1 MECDLH
7 KLLTSQKLSS
17 DHICYFL
24 YQILRG
30 LKYIHSAN
38 VLHRDLKP
46 SNILLNS
53 NCDLKICDFGLAR
66 VSDPSQDHT
75 GLLTEYVATRWYRA
89 PEVMLNAKGYSK
101 ALDIWSVGC
110 ILGEMINNKPMFPG
124 KHYLDQISKIHEV
137 VGTPIKS
144 ELDFITNPKAQQYVA
159 SLPAKPSVSWDK
171 IYPGKDKRLLDILD
185 KLLAFNPAS
194 RLTVEAAL
202 AHPYLETYYDPS
214 DEPVAEKPFKFEVEI
229 DDLPTN
235 TLKEMVF
242 LEVTQFK
249 AGNGRN

>member
-1 MECDLH
+1 MFEGDSADMCRYQLYSSCNCLNLDTSLFILLNNTFKQSLMETDLH
-7 KLLTSQKLSS
+7 KLLRSQKLSS

-89 PEVMLNAKGYSK
+89 PEVMLNAKVAVIRGGY
-101 ALDIWSVGC
+101 
-110 ILGEMINNKPMFPG
+110 M
-124 KHYLDQISKIHEV
+124 
-137 VGTPIKS
+137 
-144 ELDFITNPKAQQYVA
+144 
-159 SLPAKPSVSWDK
+159 
-171 IYPGKDKRLLDILD
+171 
-185 KLLAFNPAS
+185 
-194 RLTVEAAL
+194 
-202 AHPYLETYYDPS
+202 
-214 DEPVAEKPFKFEVEI
+214 
-229 DDLPTN
+229 
-235 TLKEMVF
+235 
-242 LEVTQFK
+242 
-249 AGNGRN
+249 

>member
-1 MECDLH
+1 MVVSALDTSSNTKVAIKKISPFEHQTYCQRTLREIKILNRLKHENIIDIRDILRPPTIETLKDVYIVQSLMETDLH
-7 KLLTSQKLSS
+7 KLLRSQKLSS

-53 NCDLKICDFGLAR
+53 NCDLKICDFGLSR

-124 KHYLDQISKIHEV
+124 KHYLDQICKIQEV
-137 VGTPIKS
+137 LGSPNS
-144 ELDFITNPKAQQYVA
+144 DDLAFITNPKAQLYVR
-159 SLPAKPSVSWDK
+159 SLP
-171 IYPGKDKRLLDILD
+171 
-185 KLLAFNPAS
+185 
-194 RLTVEAAL
+194 
-202 AHPYLETYYDPS
+202 
-214 DEPVAEKPFKFEVEI
+214 
-229 DDLPTN
+229 
-235 TLKEMVF
+235 
-242 LEVTQFK
+242 
-249 AGNGRN
+249 

>member
-1 MECDLH
+1 MRILLSLKHENIIDIRDFLCENTVESLRDIYIVQSLMETDLH
-7 KLLTSQKLSS
+7 KLLRSQKLSS

-89 PEVMLNAKGYSK
+89 PEVMLNAKV
-101 ALDIWSVGC
+101 I
-110 ILGEMINNKPMFPG
+110 
-124 KHYLDQISKIHEV
+124 
-137 VGTPIKS
+137 
-144 ELDFITNPKAQQYVA
+144 
-159 SLPAKPSVSWDK
+159 
-171 IYPGKDKRLLDILD
+171 
-185 KLLAFNPAS
+185 
-194 RLTVEAAL
+194 
-202 AHPYLETYYDPS
+202 
-214 DEPVAEKPFKFEVEI
+214 
-229 DDLPTN
+229 
-235 TLKEMVF
+235 MVF
-242 LEVTQFK
+242 CSIYIPFHAGVQQGTGHLECGLHPGGDDQQQAHVPGQ
-249 AGNGRN
+249 ALPGPDLQDPGGSRHSSQERSLLHHQSQS